1 MQELRQQERG
11 TLNYIKPE
19 TKNKKMTNND
29 ILKKLRVALMLR
41 DDQIVEIL
49 ELVDFRISKS
59 ELGAFFR
66 AEDHENYMECG
77 DQVLRNFLNGL
88 VIHLRGTKE
97 NPKNPNDV
105 LAKHKAEIP
114 KKETNKERPEFK
126 AAPKDSERARGDQK
140 PSKTGAAKKP
150 KKKEFPKGNGK
161 VQVVEKVVYKNGKNK
176 K

>member
-1 MQELRQQERG
+1 
-11 TLNYIKPE
+11 
-19 TKNKKMTNND
+19 MTNND
-29 ILKKLRVALMLR
+29 IFKKLRVALMLR

-66 AEDHENYMECG
+66 DEKHENYMECG

-114 KKETNKERPEFK
+114 KKDSTKERPEFK
-126 AAPKDSERARGDQK
+126 ASPKDAERGRGDK
-140 PSKTGAAKKP
+140 APSKTGPATKKP
-150 KKKEFPKGNGK
+150 FKKKPATPK

-176 K
+176 